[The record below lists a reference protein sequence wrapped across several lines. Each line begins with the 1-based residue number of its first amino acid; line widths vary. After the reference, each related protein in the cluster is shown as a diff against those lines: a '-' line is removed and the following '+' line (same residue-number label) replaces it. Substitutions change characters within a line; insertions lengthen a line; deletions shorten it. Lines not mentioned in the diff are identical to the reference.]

1 MTEPRYALVQSRFE
15 TIEMAVLVDA
25 LAANTKLTRPD
36 LMQLARKA
44 RGILGDRFS
53 QSEALAVQAALA
65 KERVQTHIVPA
76 EEIVPL
82 GRPLSVSWLEVNE
95 ARLGVPL
102 GLGEQVEAV
111 ASWPGVMIVHAA
123 IFATA
128 QESSQVIGTGSSAY
142 GFGSANPEDAPGVE
156 LRRQRYGEMRQVL
169 GLLCVS
175 DAGQPLHLRLTMPR
189 LHIQRMPWLP
199 AEVSRDE
206 QFRFLLQQLIRLA
219 SAAVITPSARKL
231 AVQPTK
237 GLGVRTAESQITL
250 DEGHFAAE
258 MNWLYQLVV
267 LKERRTEPTG

>member
-1 MTEPRYALVQSRFE
+1 MNQPRYALVQSRFE

-25 LAANTKLTRPD
+25 LAANTKLARPD

-53 QSEALAVQAALA
+53 HAEALAVQAALA
-65 KERVQTHIVPA
+65 AERVQTHIVPA
-76 EEIVPL
+76 EQIVPL

-95 ARLGVPL
+95 AHLGVPL
-102 GLGEQVEAV
+102 GLGEQIDAV

-123 IFATA
+123 VVAVG
-128 QESSQVIGTGSSAY
+128 QETSQIVGSGSSAY

-175 DAGQPLHLRLTMPR
+175 DVGQPLHLRLTMPR
-189 LHIQRMPWLP
+189 LHTQRMPWLP

-206 QFRFLLQQLIRLA
+206 QFRFLLQQLVRLA
-219 SAAVITPSARKL
+219 TGAVITPSARKL
-231 AVQPTK
+231 SVQPPK
-237 GLGVRTAESQITL
+237 GLGVRTAESQTNL
-250 DEGHFAAE
+250 DESHFSAD

-267 LKERRTEPTG
+267 LRERGADR